1 MTVGTDVSRAEA
13 TERYLTLLKSGGNDH
28 PMTQLQKAGVDL
40 SKRETIQAVVDQMDE
55 LVAQMELEAA
65 KIR

>member
-1 MTVGTDVSRAEA
+1 
-13 TERYLTLLKSGGNDH
+13 
-28 PMTQLQKAGVDL
+28 MTQLQKAGVDL